1 MSSDEETAMIR
12 ETVAKFVDREL
23 LPLEPHYLKSKLP
36 GSDHPELTAEQWQRL
51 RTVSKD
57 LGLWG
62 LDAPEDLGGHDLPT
76 CTMAAVHEELGRTCV
91 PFVLPPDSPNLRML
105 QAVGTDAQKREYM
118 KPYIEGRMSSA
129 IAISEPGA
137 GGDPAAMKTR
147 AVLEGGQWVL
157 NGRKIWISNA
167 RAADF
172 IIVMARVGTDAR
184 QGGIT
189 AFIVEKG
196 TPGFIIEREI
206 PMLGGGS
213 TYEIVFEDCR
223 IPEGSV
229 LGEVGKGYAPMQL
242 RLRTRRLEMGSTCI
256 GIREGRGAFRRA
268 LRGRDIAVN
277 LGSPPLPQPDLQQ
290 FKRADDPGQEIVEVV
305 GDAARELADRLHL
318 LRLAQRLFGLLALGD
333 RLGNA
338 GLQRLVEVLQRLLGA
353 LACRDVLKQHRDLAA
368 AGGLYAECREFEVA
382 PGGDQLTLEAYG
394 HSRPKHAAVEF
405 GPAIGFIRHHLTQ
418 PLPDDVGDTGVLR
431 VGRVGLDM
439 DVVAERA
446 VRAVEEFDDA
456 KAFIDGVEQ
465 GAVSLFAVGKRDLGA
480 FQLGIFGDRESAEAF
495 VLRLER
501 RDALLQ
507 FFDLN

>member
-1 MSSDEETAMIR
+1 MSTDEETDMIR

-23 LPLEPHYLKSKLP
+23 IPLEPHYLKSRLP
-36 GSDHPELTAEQWQRL
+36 GSDHPELSVEQKQRL

-76 CTMAAVHEELGRTCV
+76 RTMAAVHEELGRTCV

-105 QAVGTDAQKREYM
+105 QAVGTEAQKRKYM
-118 KPYIEGRMSSA
+118 QPYIEGRMVSA

-172 IIVMARVGTDAR
+172 IIVMARVGSDAR

-189 AFIVEKG
+189 SFIVEKC

-223 IPEGSV
+223 IPADSV
-229 LGEVGKGYAPMQL
+229 LGEIGKGYAPMQL

-256 GIREGRGAFRRA
+256 GIARRA
-268 LRGRDIAVN
+268 LDMLCEHAK
-277 LGSPPLPQPDLQQ
+277 Q
-290 FKRADDPGQEIVEVV
+290 
-305 GDAARELADRLHL
+305 RETFGVKLADRQAIQWWIADISTRMHAC
-318 LRLAQRLFGLLALGD
+318 RLMVRDAADKTD
-333 RLGNA
+333 RGEDIRHEA
-338 GLQRLVEVLQRLLGA
+338 SMIKVFATEMAYEACDHAMQTLGA
-353 LACRDVLKQHRDLAA
+353 L
-368 AGGLYAECREFEVA
+368 GM
-382 PGGDQLTLEAYG
+382 TLELPLNALSQKARLMRMY
-394 HSRPKHAAVEF
+394 E
-405 GPAIGFIRHHLTQ
+405 GPSEVHRQSIARR
-418 PLPDDVGDTGVLR
+418 VL
-431 VGRVGLDM
+431 GL
-439 DVVAERA
+439 R
-446 VRAVEEFDDA
+446 
-456 KAFIDGVEQ
+456 G
-465 GAVSLFAVGKRDLGA
+465 
-480 FQLGIFGDRESAEAF
+480 
-495 VLRLER
+495 
-501 RDALLQ
+501 
-507 FFDLN
+507 